1 MSKRMHILSSPTY
14 PLPNMLFSPGISLA
28 QQLAQLDQPAPVDFD
43 PEDVAVTNIEAEE
56 SSEEHSSTAREHYVD
71 VGPSVLRDKLQE
83 SLVDPKY
90 EGKRIS
96 RKQLEVND
104 DKCIS
109 DDMPGDIGSR
119 PVTSEDESE
128 NSEEEGDGNSGVPKA
143 QKDLREVASN
153 PPEDSKSAPQR
164 SDDHDLS
171 STLKRAREEER
182 KKGKAIARQL
192 SLFDGLLDARIRL
205 QKCGTAMN
213 RLPDSPDF
221 PVYLDESESSD
232 GVNKFLSESLSLVD
246 ELFNLQEKLITTN
259 EGVQVPSRK
268 RRRIDYAAEVNP
280 DWEDLVQER
289 SSHFSELEA
298 SFHPHCLAT
307 LQKWSNKVLAI
318 APSALLP
325 NRTKFSSKNSNQVKS
340 AVQLVDEALLEREK
354 LIARTRVWR
363 GTSNQLGAGRSD
375 LTASK
380 PEGQSEDS
388 AAIDIFDDTDFY
400 QALLRDVIDAH
411 SGSGGATAGLD
422 GITADWRTTQ
432 QQRKKARQKT
442 IDTRAS
448 KGRKLRF
455 DVHEKLQNFMAPA
468 PQPGGTAWHEE
479 QTDEL
484 FASLLGKGFGTEAGP
499 VPAVESQPEM
509 DGDVDN
515 ALKGG
520 FRVFG

>member
-14 PLPNMLFSPGISLA
+14 PLLDMLFSSGISLA

-56 SSEEHSSTAREHYVD
+56 FSEEHGSAAREHYVD
-71 VGPSVLRDKLQE
+71 VGPSVLRSKLQE
-83 SLVDPKY
+83 SFVDPKY

-96 RKQLEVND
+96 RKQLEDND
-104 DKCIS
+104 DKYIS
-109 DDMPGDIGSR
+109 DDMPGDTGSR
-119 PVTSEDESE
+119 PVTSEDEPE
-128 NSEEEGDGNSGVPKA
+128 NSEEEDDGNSGVPKV

-153 PPEDSKSAPQR
+153 PPEDSKNAPQR
-164 SDDHDLS
+164 FDDHDLS

-182 KKGKAIARQL
+182 KKGKAVARQL

-213 RLPDSPDF
+213 RLPDSSDF

-232 GVNKFLSESLSLVD
+232 AVNKFLSESLSLVD
-246 ELFNLQEKLITTN
+246 ELFNLQEKLISTN

-268 RRRIDYAAEVNP
+268 RRRIDYAAEVNA

-325 NRTKFSSKNSNQVKS
+325 NRAKFSSKNSNQVKS

-354 LIARTRVWR
+354 LIARTQVWR
-363 GTSNQLGAGRSD
+363 GTSNQLGAGRSV

-380 PEGQSEDS
+380 REGQSEDS
-388 AAIDIFDDTDFY
+388 AIDIFDDTDFY
-400 QALLRDVIDAH
+400 QSLLRDVIDAR

-422 GITADWRTTQ
+422 GITADWRTSQ

-448 KGRKLRF
+448 KGRKLRY

-479 QTDEL
+479 QIDEL
-484 FASLLGKGFGTEAGP
+484 FASLLGKGFGTEVDHAP
-499 VPAVESQPEM
+499 TVESQPEM
-509 DGDVDN
+509 DGDVEN

>member
-14 PLPNMLFSPGISLA
+14 PLPNMLFSPGLSLA
-28 QQLAQLDQPAPVDFD
+28 QQLAQLDQPAPADFD
-43 PEDVAVTNIEAEE
+43 PEDVAVTNLEAEE
-56 SSEEHSSTAREHYVD
+56 SSEEHSSAAREHYVD
-71 VGPSVLRDKLQE
+71 VGPSVLRSKLQE

-96 RKQLEVND
+96 RKQLEEND
-104 DKCIS
+104 DNYIS

-119 PVTSEDESE
+119 LVTSEDESE
-128 NSEEEGDGNSGVPKA
+128 NTEEEDDGNSDVPKA
-143 QKDLREVASN
+143 QKDLREVALK
-153 PPEDSKSAPQR
+153 PPEDSKNTPQR

-171 STLKRAREEER
+171 STLKRARDEER
-182 KKGKAIARQL
+182 KKGKVVARQL
-192 SLFDGLLDARIRL
+192 SLFDSLLDARIRL

-213 RLPDSPDF
+213 RLPDSSNF
-221 PVYLDESESSD
+221 PAYLDESESSD
-232 GVNKFLSESLSLVD
+232 AVNKFLSESLSLVD
-246 ELFNLQEKLITTN
+246 ELFDLQEKLITTN

-280 DWEDLVQER
+280 DWEDLVQEW

-298 SFHPHCLAT
+298 SFHPHCLTT

-325 NRTKFSSKNSNQVKS
+325 SNRTQFSGKNSNQAKS
-340 AVQLVDEALLEREK
+340 AAQLVDEALLDRKK
-354 LIARTRVWR
+354 LVARTRVWR
-363 GTSNQLGAGRSD
+363 GTSNRLGAESSD
-375 LTASK
+375 LTASN
-380 PEGQSEDS
+380 PEETV
-388 AAIDIFDDTDFY
+388 DIFDDTDFY
-400 QALLRDVIDAH
+400 QSLLRDVIDAR
-411 SGSGGATAGLD
+411 SGSGGTTAGLD

-468 PQPGGTAWHEE
+468 PQPGGTTWHEE
-479 QTDEL
+479 QIDEL
-484 FASLLGKGFGTEAGP
+484 FASLLGKGFGAEVDSAPT
-499 VPAVESQPEM
+499 VESRPEM
-509 DGDVDN
+509 NGDVKN
-515 ALKGG
+515 TLNGG
-520 FRVFG
+520 FRVFS

>member
-14 PLPNMLFSPGISLA
+14 PLPDILFSPDISLV

-43 PEDVAVTNIEAEE
+43 PEDAAVTNIEAEE
-56 SSEEHSSTAREHYVD
+56 SSEEHSSAAREHYVD
-71 VGPSVLRDKLQE
+71 VGPSVLRSKLQV
-83 SLVDPKY
+83 SFVDPKY

-96 RKQLEVND
+96 RKQLEDND
-104 DKCIS
+104 NNYIS
-109 DDMPGDIGSR
+109 DVMPGDLGSR

-128 NSEEEGDGNSGVPKA
+128 NSEEEDDGNSDVPKA
-143 QKDLREVASN
+143 QKDLREVASK
-153 PPEDSKSAPQR
+153 PPEDSQSAPQR

-171 STLKRAREEER
+171 STLKRSREEER
-182 KKGKAIARQL
+182 KKGKAVARQL
-192 SLFDGLLDARIRL
+192 SLFDSLLDARIRL

-213 RLPDSPDF
+213 RLPNSSNF
-221 PVYLDESESSD
+221 PAYLDESESSD
-232 GVNKFLSESLSLVD
+232 AVNKFLSESLSLAD
-246 ELFNLQEKLITTN
+246 ELFDLQENLITTN
-259 EGVQVPSRK
+259 DEVQVPSRK

-280 DWEDLVQER
+280 DWEDLVQEH

-325 NRTKFSSKNSNQVKS
+325 SNRTKFSGKNSNQVKS

-354 LIARTRVWR
+354 LISRTRIWR
-363 GTSNQLGAGRSD
+363 GTSNRLGADPSD

-380 PEGQSEDS
+380 PEERSEDP
-388 AAIDIFDDTDFY
+388 AIDIFDDTDFY
-400 QALLRDVIDAH
+400 QSLLRDVIDAR
-411 SGSGGATAGLD
+411 SGSGGTTAGLE
-422 GITADWRTTQ
+422 GITANWRTVQ
-432 QQRKKARQKT
+432 RHRKKARQKT

-455 DVHEKLQNFMAPA
+455 EVHEKIQNFMAPA
-468 PQPGGTAWHEE
+468 PQPGGTTWHEE
-479 QTDEL
+479 QIDKL
-484 FASLLGKGFGTEAGP
+484 FASLLGKSFGTE
-499 VPAVESQPEM
+499 VDPAPTAVSQPEM
-509 DGDVDN
+509 DGDVED
-515 ALKGG
+515 ASKEG